1 MNLAFETGAN
11 IFHSF
16 EGKRKIWFNFVLFQ
30 EQQDVCRDVR
40 RRGRNKAHALKCRQ
54 KKADELEEL
63 QRKIDKAKI
72 RSIYLGIQH
81 DELKMNFARKTKEYQ
96 RLQDLANGL
105 GWNKNF

>member
-1 MNLAFETGAN
+1 M
-11 IFHSF
+11 
-16 EGKRKIWFNFVLFQ
+16 
-30 EQQDVCRDVR
+30 CRDVR